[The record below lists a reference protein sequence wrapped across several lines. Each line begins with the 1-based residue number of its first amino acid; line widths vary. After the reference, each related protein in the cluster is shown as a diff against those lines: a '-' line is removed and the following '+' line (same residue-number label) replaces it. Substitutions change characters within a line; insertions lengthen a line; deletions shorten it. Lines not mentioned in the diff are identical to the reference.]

1 MTVKTMRRWAPSAMV
16 LCMTAFTAAQAAVND
31 GVAGEARMASP
42 PLARSAPDEME
53 KVFKDHPEKF
63 STEVVAAYRARRIV
77 EGMDPYL
84 ASKAGGAF
92 QYRVDP
98 DHKWSPATD
107 PLRIIFAQAMHP
119 DDSKIWMTFE
129 NSTQFPERGLVRF
142 AATVEHGVVTRIA
155 PVGKNA
161 VGQSQ

>member
-1 MTVKTMRRWAPSAMV
+1 MANTPLVQSAS
-16 LCMTAFTAAQAAVND
+16 D
-31 GVAGEARMASP
+31 
-42 PLARSAPDEME
+42 DME

-63 STEVVAAYRARRIV
+63 SAEMIAAYRAHRII

-92 QYRVDP
+92 QYRVDA
-98 DHKWSPATD
+98 DHKWPKATD

-129 NSTQFPERGLVRF
+129 NSTQFPAQGQVRF
-142 AATVEHGVVTRIA
+142 AVIVEHGVVTRIE
-155 PVGKNA
+155 PVAKDA
-161 VGQSQ
+161 VGH